1 MQRSHTGLEPAR
13 TAGGPAAGGRRA
25 VLAVLPVVAARAA
38 LPAAARAS
46 DLPAGAVRKP
56 RRKGGAAAADNA
68 APASLLERRYASVKP
83 ECKVYGADASSGY
96 VNGVEA
102 NFYKC
107 TSKDKV

>member
-1 MQRSHTGLEPAR
+1 M
-13 TAGGPAAGGRRA
+13 
-25 VLAVLPVVAARAA
+25 LAVLPVVAAGAARAA

-56 RRKGGAAAADNA
+56 RSQKGGPAAADDA
-68 APASLLERRYASVKP
+68 APASLLERRYAGVKP

-102 NFYKC
+102 SFYKC
-107 TSKDKV
+107 KPAS

>member
-1 MQRSHTGLEPAR
+1 MQRCSMRCGPGTGLDPAR

-25 VLAVLPVVAARAA
+25 VLAVL
-38 LPAAARAS
+38 S

-56 RRKGGAAAADNA
+56 RRKGGAAAADSA
-68 APASLLERRYASVKP
+68 APASLLERRYAGVKP